1 MLITEKCGEL
11 EYLRSDNIAVSH
23 GFTTRFGG
31 VSQGHL
37 ASLNLGLSR
46 GDAYENVVENYR
58 RLGAALGF
66 DPHRCVLSRQV
77 HSDIVY
83 AAGKSDWG
91 RGLFCEHL
99 PDCDALVTNTPGT
112 ALVVFTADCTPVLLW
127 DEKTG
132 AVGAAHA
139 GWRGTASGIAARTVE
154 AMVKHYGAE
163 PQNIHAAIGPNIGL
177 CHFETHGDVP
187 QALIS
192 AFGEE
197 MQEYIVPQ
205 GEKYRVDLKAVNAWV
220 LRQAGVSDIRLADE
234 CTVCQSS
241 RFWSYRVTG
250 SARGSQAGVIVCG
263 EAGL

>member
-1 MLITEKCGEL
+1 MLITERRGEL

-23 GFTTRFGG
+23 GFTTRYGG
-31 VSQGHL
+31 VSQGYL
-37 ASLNLGLSR
+37 DSLNLGLSR
-46 GDAYENVVENYR
+46 GDEYENVTENYC

-66 DPHRCVLSRQV
+66 DSHKCVLSRQV

-83 AAGKSDWG
+83 AAGESDWG

-112 ALVVFTADCTPVLLW
+112 TLVVFTADCTPILLW

-139 GWRGTASGIAARTVE
+139 GWRGTVSAIAARTVE
-154 AMVKHYGAE
+154 AMVKNYGAD
-163 PQNIHAAIGPNIGL
+163 PKNIHAAIGPNIGL
-177 CHFETHGDVP
+177 CHFETHADVP
-187 QALIS
+187 QALLS

-197 MQEYIVPQ
+197 IREYIVPQ

-220 LRQAGVSDIRLADE
+220 LRRAGVSDIVMASE
-234 CTVCQSS
+234 CTVCQSR
-241 RFWSYRVTG
+241 RFWSHRVVGT
-250 SARGSQAGVIVCG
+250 ARGSQAGVIVCR
-263 EAGL
+263 EVEK